1 MYICGVKGNTGLNSC
16 IGKLLYIR
24 GMRHK
29 QKYMVN
35 LAVFNNE
42 RFGEIRAFLDE
53 HNEPW
58 FSLVDICKILNLGNA
73 SQVKTT
79 LKEAGVITN
88 EVGVQTGMKSDG
100 SPAYMRINM
109 NFVNEPNLYRCIF
122 KSRKKEAEQFQD
134 WIFEEVIPSIRK
146 NGEYNLQRQVP
157 KTFAEAL
164 RLAAEQQEEIER
176 QKALIMEQKPK
187 VDFYDDVVDSKDA
200 LPMAIVAK
208 TLNMGIG
215 RNKLFAFLR
224 GRKVLRENNE
234 PYQSYVDDGWFRC
247 VESKFTKPNGDVC
260 VNIKTVVL
268 QKGLDG
274 IRRLLKQNNYVGKFR

>member
-1 MYICGVKGNTGLNSC
+1 MK
-16 IGKLLYIR
+16 R
-24 GMRHK
+24 
-29 QKYMVN
+29 KYKAMVN
-35 LAVFNNE
+35 LEVFNNE
-42 RFGEIRAFLDE
+42 RLGEIRVFLDDKS
-53 HNEPW
+53 EPW

-88 EVGVQTGMKSDG
+88 EVGVQTGFKSDG
-100 SPAYMRINM
+100 SPAYMRISM

-146 NGEYNLQRQVP
+146 NGEYKMQRQIP

-176 QKALIMEQKPK
+176 QKAIIMEQKPK
-187 VDFYDDVVDSKDA
+187 ADFYDDVVDSKDA

-224 GRKVLRENNE
+224 DRKVLRDNNE
-234 PYQSYVDDGWFRC
+234 PYQSYVDAGWFRC

-268 QKGLDG
+268 QK
-274 IRRLLKQNNYVGKFR
+274 RT

>member
-1 MYICGVKGNTGLNSC
+1 
-16 IGKLLYIR
+16 
-24 GMRHK
+24 MRHK

-42 RFGEIRAFLDE
+42 RFGEIRAFIDE

-234 PYQSYVDDGWFRC
+234 PYQSYVDAGWFRC

-274 IRRLLKQNNYVGKFR
+274 IRRLLKQNNYVD

>member
-1 MYICGVKGNTGLNSC
+1 
-16 IGKLLYIR
+16 
-24 GMRHK
+24 
-29 QKYMVN
+29 MVN

-134 WIFEEVIPSIRK
+134 WIFEEVIPSIR
-146 NGEYNLQRQVP
+146 
-157 KTFAEAL
+157 
-164 RLAAEQQEEIER
+164 
-176 QKALIMEQKPK
+176 
-187 VDFYDDVVDSKDA
+187 
-200 LPMAIVAK
+200 
-208 TLNMGIG
+208 
-215 RNKLFAFLR
+215 
-224 GRKVLRENNE
+224 
-234 PYQSYVDDGWFRC
+234 
-247 VESKFTKPNGDVC
+247 
-260 VNIKTVVL
+260 
-268 QKGLDG
+268 
-274 IRRLLKQNNYVGKFR
+274 